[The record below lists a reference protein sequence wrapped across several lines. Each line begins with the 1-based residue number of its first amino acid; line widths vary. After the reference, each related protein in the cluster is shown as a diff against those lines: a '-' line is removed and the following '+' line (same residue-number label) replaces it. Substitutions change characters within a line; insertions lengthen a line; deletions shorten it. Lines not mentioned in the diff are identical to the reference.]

1 MSTALHANPAIADTG
16 ILLDAGTNEA
26 EVLVFSVGESR
37 YGVNVAKVRE
47 VLTIEE
53 ITRISQSHPAI
64 EGVVRIRDH
73 VATLV
78 NLSKYL
84 EGKEDSGST
93 DDTMLLLD
101 FNNQMIAFMVQSVD
115 RIFRVSWE
123 DARPVP
129 SMIGSSAPITSV
141 IELGGT
147 LVQILDFETI
157 ATVITGDAGYT
168 DPIHHVEGV
177 AQDYGLRP
185 VVFVDD
191 SHTISRI
198 VIDALAKQG
207 FTNLKNFSDGQQAWD
222 YLASIAKETDPEHVR
237 EKVAAIVTD
246 IEMPGMDGLHLTK
259 NIRTNPVLQD
269 LPVILFSSIVSSDN
283 EKKGRQVG
291 ATAQLTKPSAG
302 KLAGCLVDLF
312 SEYDQKNAAGN

>member
-37 YGVNVAKVRE
+37 FGVNVAKVRE

-78 NLSKYL
+78 NLGKYL
-84 EGKEDSGST
+84 EGKDDSGPT

-129 SMIGSSAPITSV
+129 SMIGSSARRLRVSSNWAALWCKSLISRPLQRSLPEMRGIPILSTMLKAW
-141 IELGGT
+141 LG
-147 LVQILDFETI
+147 LWD
-157 ATVITGDAGYT
+157 
-168 DPIHHVEGV
+168 
-177 AQDYGLRP
+177 RP

-191 SHTISRI
+191 LYHQPDCDRRCLQS
-198 VIDALAKQG
+198 
-207 FTNLKNFSDGQQAWD
+207 
-222 YLASIAKETDPEHVR
+222 
-237 EKVAAIVTD
+237 KVSPI
-246 IEMPGMDGLHLTK
+246 
-259 NIRTNPVLQD
+259 
-269 LPVILFSSIVSSDN
+269 
-283 EKKGRQVG
+283 
-291 ATAQLTKPSAG
+291 
-302 KLAGCLVDLF
+302 
-312 SEYDQKNAAGN
+312 